1 MEEIVKSKH
10 ENKSFQLRKLNAI
23 TYKCTESRKNM
34 YATLSLKIALGTR
47 LNMYVD
53 RWFQYKSLK
62 YRNKHQY
69 FRVLWQ
75 YVIPSLWSLHPS
87 SNKTDKNSKSLI
99 YNILLNYIEF
109 ETFSRNWTSLMSDHL
124 AHLLIL
130 KDFHRKPTLT
140 NNIVYKRNYR
150 FFNDNDFKNDL
161 KSIPWENI
169 LSQANVQ
176 RLICFSDK
184 LIPC

>member
-1 MEEIVKSKH
+1 
-10 ENKSFQLRKLNAI
+10 
-23 TYKCTESRKNM
+23 
-34 YATLSLKIALGTR
+34 
-47 LNMYVD
+47 
-53 RWFQYKSLK
+53 
-62 YRNKHQY
+62 
-69 FRVLWQ
+69 
-75 YVIPSLWSLHPS
+75 
-87 SNKTDKNSKSLI
+87 
-99 YNILLNYIEF
+99 
-109 ETFSRNWTSLMSDHL
+109 MSDHL